1 MAKTERGTREEEGNG
16 ESSEKHW
23 VIFLGY
29 VQVAVAQ
36 HDPTTGCDMNYIL
49 VLKGY
54 LSRIPRLHMNNLQAT

>member
-29 VQVAVAQ
+29 AQVAVALWWVRLRRE
-36 HDPTTGCDMNYIL
+36 CES
-49 VLKGY
+49 VRVY
-54 LSRIPRLHMNNLQAT
+54 LII